1 MSQGP
6 ETRVSAEEGEVRQS
20 VVLQRDEGGAGES
33 EESDGM
39 VFGKSF
45 VCRHCVKQSTKCT
58 FILLLI
64 EFYLL
69 SLRINESDEEK
80 EETKPKGK
88 REGMR

>member
-1 MSQGP
+1 M
-6 ETRVSAEEGEVRQS
+6 
-20 VVLQRDEGGAGES
+20 
-33 EESDGM
+33 
-39 VFGKSF
+39 
-45 VCRHCVKQSTKCT
+45 KQSTKCT